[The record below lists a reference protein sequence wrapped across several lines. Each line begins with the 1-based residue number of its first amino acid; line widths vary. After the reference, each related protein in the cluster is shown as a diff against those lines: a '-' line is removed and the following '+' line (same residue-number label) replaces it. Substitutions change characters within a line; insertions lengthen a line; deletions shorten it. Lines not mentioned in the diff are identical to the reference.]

1 MKLKIKEIVLFGML
15 GGLMFAI
22 KLAMEP
28 FPNIHLVGVLIV
40 AITVVYRLKA
50 LYPLYL
56 FVFIF
61 GLYYGFSLW
70 WLPYLYIW
78 TVLWGMVMLLPKKM
92 PPKVAPIV
100 YITVCGLHGFLYGI
114 LYAPSQALLMGF
126 NFEQTLAWIA
136 AGFPFDITH
145 GISNIL
151 CGVLIMP
158 IIKVLKLADK
168 A

>member
-15 GGLMFAI
+15 GGLIFAL

-40 AITVVYRLKA
+40 AITVVYRAKA

-56 FVFIF
+56 FIFIF
-61 GLYYGFSLW
+61 GLYYGFSVW

-78 TVLWGMVMLLPKKM
+78 TVLWGAVMLLPKNM
-92 PPKVAPIV
+92 PPKIAPVV
-100 YITVCGLHGFLYGI
+100 YIAVCGLHGFLYGV
-114 LYAPSQALLMGF
+114 LYAPAQALLMGF

-158 IIKVLKLADK
+158 IIKVLRLADRT
-168 A
+168 

>member
-15 GGLMFAI
+15 GGLMFAL

-28 FPNIHLVGVLIV
+28 FPNIHLVGILIV
-40 AITVVYRLKA
+40 AITVVYRMKA

-70 WLPYLYIW
+70 WIPYLYIW
-78 TVLWGMVMLLPKKM
+78 TVLWGVVMLLPKKM

-100 YITVCGLHGFLYGI
+100 YIAVCGLHGFLYGI

-145 GISNIL
+145 GISNVL